1 MNSTA
6 NSPDFVI
13 VELSGPLL
21 LAFSTDWALFAVLT
35 VQLYLYYQAF
45 PNDRVFTK
53 GLVYTVYCISLIQV
67 VFTTIDAFNTFGY
80 GFGDPSALE
89 TTEFAWLVAPVIGGI
104 VAFVVQCF
112 YAFRLYQ
119 LSRSWIVPSGIV
131 LGALG
136 ACITG
141 IIEGITGRQSPRL
154 NLAKLGVNLSTE
166 FAVTTALCLV
176 GTALIDITI
185 AACMT
190 YYLTK
195 SDTGFRRTH
204 ALATKFIR
212 LSIETGVIT
221 ALVAILTLAL
231 FFGLPGKAYYVVPG
245 NSISTAYANTL
256 FAALNS
262 RFQILNGRADV
273 STSDILVS
281 IPSNVRSPVVSVTRE
296 RFSDGPNSLY
306 MVQAIEVKK
315 MNGSRSATAV

>member
-6 NSPDFVI
+6 NSPGFVI

-45 PNDRVFTK
+45 PNDRVFIK

-67 VFTTIDAFNTFGY
+67 IFTTIDAFNTFGY
-80 GFGDPSALE
+80 GFGDLSALE
-89 TTEFAWLVAPVIGGI
+89 TAEFGWLVAPVFGGI
-104 VAFVVQCF
+104 VALVVQSF

-119 LSRSWIVPSGIV
+119 LSRSWIIPSGIA
-131 LGALG
+131 LAALG
-136 ACITG
+136 TCVAG
-141 IIEGITGRQSPRL
+141 ILEGVSARQASRL
-154 NLAKLGVNLSTE
+154 NLAKVGVNLSTE
-166 FAVTTALCLV
+166 LAVTTVLFLV

-190 YYLTK
+190 SYLTK

-212 LSIETGVIT
+212 LSIETGMIT

-231 FFGLPGKAYYVVPG
+231 FFGIPGKAYYVVPG
-245 NSISTAYANTL
+245 HSISGVYANTL
-256 FAALNS
+256 FAVLNS
-262 RFQILNGRADV
+262 RFQILKGRADV
-273 STSDILVS
+273 SPSDVIVS
-281 IPSNVRSPVVSVTRE
+281 IPSNVRSPVVSITRE
-296 RFSDGPNSLY
+296 RFSEGATPVHT
-306 MVQAIEVKK
+306 VQAMELKQ
-315 MNGSRSATAV
+315 MNDSATAV